1 MSSCLLL
8 HARDRI
14 AAHSRSAPG
23 AASYILGKAHDP
35 DWFQLSTVSSPGTD
49 TQRLSGAQN
58 EAIDRPLDRLG
69 YSSTHPSSLT
79 ECPAW
84 SLFQAMSSSLPAHH
98 TVMKQH
104 PSTQSGYGSRFCS
117 LVVEW
122 LPFFDS
128 GCDPLWPRME
138 HFASPR
144 LDRPMPASDHSS
156 SPIHP
161 SSRYTDASLSQHYQ
175 CKGRDAMLS
184 FSSCMSTDCSGPRGV
199 VLIGSRQRR
208 HGYHPI
214 HATPCEA
221 MRSHVNSMHVLSEAA
236 RQGRNKQRKCSTHHV

>member
-14 AAHSRSAPG
+14 AAHSLLRSAPG

-35 DWFQLSTVSSPGTD
+35 DWLQLSTVSSPGTD

-84 SLFQAMSSSLPAHH
+84 SLSQAMSSSLPAHH

-104 PSTQSGYGSRFCS
+104 PSTQSGYQSRFCS

-128 GCDPLWPRME
+128 GCDPSGLEWSI
-138 HFASPR
+138 SPH
-144 LDRPMPASDHSS
+144 LGWIAPCQHPTTVH
-156 SPIHP
+156 HP
-161 SSRYTDASLSQHYQ
+161 SIHHLATRTHPSLNTTNVRVVMRCFLFPPACSRTAQ
-175 CKGRDAMLS
+175 G
-184 FSSCMSTDCSGPRGV
+184 GV

-208 HGYHPI
+208 HRYHPI
-214 HATPCEA
+214 RATPCEA
-221 MRSHVNSMHVLSEAA
+221 MRSHANSMHVLSEAA
-236 RQGRNKQRKCSTHHV
+236 RQGCNKQRKCSTHHV